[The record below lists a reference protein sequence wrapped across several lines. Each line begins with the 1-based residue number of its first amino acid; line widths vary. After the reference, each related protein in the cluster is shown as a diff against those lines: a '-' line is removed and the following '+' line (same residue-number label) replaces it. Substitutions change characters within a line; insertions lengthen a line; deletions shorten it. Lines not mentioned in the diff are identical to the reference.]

1 MSDEERNIRDTEAF
15 KAQISD
21 NFKKSIDKTESGL
34 RKLLSEIYTPRE
46 IKEMFDDVHEFYNW
60 CQLKDVVK
68 PSMAIEYKNAKKKEP
83 TTVNSLCNLA
93 TQIWIQDQ
101 FRPDESS
108 NSTELKC
115 QAKLEAYL
123 RNCRAIRANSPTYLP
138 NIVDWRRLDAT
149 IEWWEYDSDEET
161 ENSLDLHAEYK
172 EQIDTLKEKESELQ
186 QQIERLKTSSA
197 KPTSSSS
204 EVVLRVDNTSKIRF
218 CGNDMDNFLIQTERN
233 SNQSSKSLEN
243 NLISFLSNTKTD
255 GGVSFLLYKRHH

>member
-1 MSDEERNIRDTEAF
+1 M
-15 KAQISD
+15 
-21 NFKKSIDKTESGL
+21 
-34 RKLLSEIYTPRE
+34 
-46 IKEMFDDVHEFYNW
+46 
-60 CQLKDVVK
+60 
-68 PSMAIEYKNAKKKEP
+68 
-83 TTVNSLCNLA
+83 NSLCNLA

-218 CGNDMDNFLIQTERN
+218 CGNDMDNFSDSNRAKLQSEFKKFREQLNQFSIKHEDRWRCIFPALQKTSLTE
-233 SNQSSKSLEN
+233 SNMQMSSKLLRPSAERMKARLLQTGTQKETLC
-243 NLISFLSNTKTD
+243 LIMHFSIKWKFCINWTHKNQQTQ
-255 GGVSFLLYKRHH
+255 